1 MKKTIQNCCILALLM
16 LMPLSLMTSCVDENY
31 DLSEI
36 DTEIV
41 ILRDVTLPVG
51 NLNPVSIADFLNV
64 DNEESLMIRSE
75 ANGDMA
81 FAYDADE
88 NISASFDVPTFD
100 FEINEGAGAERTLSL
115 TLPSVIAGMDVSL
128 LEQYMPDYY
137 NKNLSFKDITG
148 KNASLTKSIEIEDD
162 ALLPYPIVD
171 IKEADIDADIT
182 YEFSL
187 AVKDKN
193 GTNINSYGGAVYIAK
208 GFTLD
213 FPDWLMLKKNDSMDC
228 YSIVAEGSNKN
239 IIRFDKDFKITADQ
253 TVKFEILANKVEIPA
268 GFIVDGG
275 KDSEGRNCKKL
286 TMDTSDPKNMV
297 LVDGDFYV
305 KASDFKKVPNVVEM
319 NMHLSISTLSIKSA
333 LVSVNPDEELPD
345 QSFKLPEVPEIL
357 RRSDVVIDIY
367 DPVMKFDVKNESPL
381 DVNVSGRLY
390 AYRGDQELMNTYLGE
405 NGENTLLV
413 IPHDFN
419 GTIGYSR
426 RGEDG
431 MIANPFIGDLFRTLP
446 DKVAIKNLKVTTGND
461 YVRITPGTHLECSV
475 GYSFHAPLAFGPE
488 LALGFEYELDELGL
502 DLQEVGITSA
512 RMAFDIV
519 NTIPLALDLG
529 VTAIDADGNPS
540 RDITVE
546 LDGNLG
552 AGTLDAPSNSTVS
565 LTLKSKGKGINL
577 NGLRL
582 DMQASCPTSHQGKVI
597 NRNQGIAIRNLKVSL
612 PEGISLDLEELT
624 GDLSNE

>member
-1 MKKTIQNCCILALLM
+1 MKKTIQNCCILVLLM

-228 YSIVAEGSNKN
+228 YSIVTDGSNKN
-239 IIRFDKDFKITADQ
+239 IVRFDKDFKITADQ

-405 NGENTLLV
+405 NGENTPLV

-529 VTAIDADGNPS
+529 VTALDADGNPS

-552 AGTLDAPSNSTVS
+552 AGTLDAPSTSTVS

>member
-228 YSIVAEGSNKN
+228 YSIVAEGNNKN
-239 IIRFDKDFKITADQ
+239 IIRFDKDFKITTDQ

-405 NGENTLLV
+405 NGENTPLV

-529 VTAIDADGNPS
+529 VTALDADGNPS

-552 AGTLDAPSNSTVS
+552 AGTLDAPSTSTVS

>member
-405 NGENTLLV
+405 NGENTPLV

-446 DKVAIKNLKVTTGND
+446 DKEM
-461 YVRITPGTHLECSV
+461 IT
-475 GYSFHAPLAFGPE
+475 
-488 LALGFEYELDELGL
+488 
-502 DLQEVGITSA
+502 
-512 RMAFDIV
+512 
-519 NTIPLALDLG
+519 
-529 VTAIDADGNPS
+529 
-540 RDITVE
+540 
-546 LDGNLG
+546 
-552 AGTLDAPSNSTVS
+552 
-565 LTLKSKGKGINL
+565 
-577 NGLRL
+577 
-582 DMQASCPTSHQGKVI
+582 
-597 NRNQGIAIRNLKVSL
+597 
-612 PEGISLDLEELT
+612 
-624 GDLSNE
+624 

>member
-405 NGENTLLV
+405 NGENTPLV

-461 YVRITPGTHLECSV
+461 YVRITPGTYLECSV

-529 VTAIDADGNPS
+529 VTALDADGNPS

-552 AGTLDAPSNSTVS
+552 AGTLDAPSTSTVS
-565 LTLKSKGKGINL
+565 LTLKSKGNGINL

>member
-319 NMHLSISTLSIKSA
+319 NMHLSISTLCIKSA

-405 NGENTLLV
+405 NGENTPLV

-529 VTAIDADGNPS
+529 VTALDADGNPS

-552 AGTLDAPSNSTVS
+552 AGTLDAPSTSTVS

>member
-405 NGENTLLV
+405 NGENTPLV

-529 VTAIDADGNPS
+529 VTALDADGNPS

-552 AGTLDAPSNSTVS
+552 AGTLDTPSTSTVS

-577 NGLRL
+577 NGLCL

>member
-286 TMDTSDPKNMV
+286 TLDTSDPKNMV

-405 NGENTLLV
+405 NGENTPLV

-529 VTAIDADGNPS
+529 VTALDADGNPS

-552 AGTLDAPSNSTVS
+552 AGTLDAPSTSTVS

>member
-333 LVSVNPDEELPD
+333 LVAVNPDEELPD
-345 QSFKLPEVPEIL
+345 QSFNLPEVPEIL

-405 NGENTLLV
+405 NGENTPLV

-529 VTAIDADGNPS
+529 VTALDADGNPS

-552 AGTLDAPSNSTVS
+552 AGTLDAPSTSTVS

>member
-405 NGENTLLV
+405 NGENTPLV

-529 VTAIDADGNPS
+529 VTALDADGNPS

-552 AGTLDAPSNSTVS
+552 AGTLDAPSTSTVS